1 MSLAGFAMALIAAGC
16 GTDQPPS
23 TISADRAPV
32 GLQRI
37 LGTRPPL
44 AEDTFQV
51 FVCDVPLDTTD
62 PNFGDLPLRLSLDP
76 ATIANQMNVS
86 VRPYFEQL
94 SGDRYRPQFRAGD
107 ILEMTAD
114 ETHDQCVERALDA
127 TDDDVTT
134 AMVVANAENI
144 STAAGGWG
152 RPGEPCWFGLC
163 PAAETRRAFFVGG
176 SDFHPD
182 WGDVPLLDLIEH
194 EIGHTLDLPHSGDG
208 ATSENQHASALDVMS
223 NSAAPRERAEATDG
237 APTDL
242 STVRKNGQDTLA
254 INRLALGWLPADDIS
269 IVSTHGGRFN
279 LSPSFGPAG
288 LRLLVLPVSDETF
301 LTVEYLT
308 ATGLDDFLPESGLA
322 VHRIDQT
329 SAACARASGD
339 SAPCTG
345 VNRAQITLGSPAP
358 HVDLLDQVGDS
369 WDLDG
374 WSIEVVSVGDLLEVE
389 VRPTE
394 R

>member
-76 ATIANQMNVS
+76 ATIANQMDVS

-107 ILEMTAD
+107 ILAMTAD

-223 NSAAPRERAEATDG
+223 NSAAPRELAEAADG

-288 LRLLVLPVSDETF
+288 LRLLVLPVHDETF

-345 VNRAQITLGSPAP
+345 VKRAQITLGSPAP